1 MSDSHRPVSATDHR
15 AARWTA
21 GCLAALLAAAPALAG
36 FPGTDV
42 FIPSVGRAQGIANW
56 YTTIWVHNPGSEPAY
71 AEYFFLERS
80 RDNTGAAST
89 TFRVDPGETLNLESP
104 TAMAGRFGAFRV
116 TSSSRLLV
124 TSRIYSM
131 ATGETERDSKGQDFA
146 AIPGILAIGTAQR
159 TRLLGVY
166 QTVAD
171 LSKLRYNF
179 GFVETTGNACTVRVT
194 PLDDVGVAL
203 AAGKT
208 YNVLPLGQ
216 HQYQLRDEF
225 PGVWTVNAVLDV
237 EVASG
242 SGRVI
247 PFGSLITNG
256 SQDPT
261 TFEMAFDDT
270 LLGSGGAGSITGVTA
285 GAGLSGG
292 GTSGTVTLSVA
303 SNGIATGMLAGGAV
317 TGDKVAAGQVVK
329 SLNGLRDAVS
339 LAAGAN
345 ITVTPSG
352 NTLTIAATGG
362 GGSSGVSSVNGVT
375 GAVTVTGTG
384 GTTVSTAG
392 STITVNS
399 SAGGTGDITA
409 VTAGSGLSGGAQSG
423 DATLAIANG
432 GVTNPML
439 AANAV
444 DAAKILDG
452 SVGPNDLAVNSVST
466 GRIIDGTIIGNDISS
481 AATISVAKLQAGGTT
496 ALETGVYGSAAFGA
510 GVHGNG
516 SGASAAG
523 VYGYS
528 SSYQGVSGH
537 SASGIGVNGTSTSG
551 TGVYGRGSSDK
562 GVWGE
567 STSGK
572 GVVGES
578 TIGSG
583 VEGTSSSG
591 SGVVGKNTRSGA
603 YGYLGGLNTAVSG
616 QAYDDDWGVSGE
628 ALGGHGVH
636 GFASYVGAVGVY
648 GEHYGGG
655 NYAGYFHGNVEVT
668 GTLTEVAGASKI
680 DHPLDPE
687 HQYLLHSFVESP
699 DMKNVYD
706 GMVVLDE
713 RGEGV
718 VELPAYFEALNRDVR
733 YQLTC
738 IGGFAPVY
746 VAGEVAGNHFR
757 IAGGRSG
764 LKVSWQVTGIRQ
776 DAYAEAH
783 RIPVEEDKPAN
794 EQGFYLHPDV
804 LGQPEERGVEWARNP
819 EEMLR
824 MKQTHEQAAA
834 QEQPR

>member
-1 MSDSHRPVSATDHR
+1 MNGLHTIGGDDSCRF
-15 AARWTA
+15 ARWAATA
-21 GCLAALLAAAPALAG
+21 LAVLLATAPALAG

-56 YTTIWVHNPGSEPAY
+56 YTTIWLHNPGSEAAY
-71 AEYFFLERS
+71 AEFFFLERN
-80 RDNTGAAST
+80 RDNTGAVRQT
-89 TFRVDPGETLNLESP
+89 GRVDPGETLNLEGL
-104 TAMAGRFGAFRV
+104 TAMAGRFGAVRV

-146 AIPGILAIGTAQR
+146 AIPGILAIGAGQR

-166 QTVAD
+166 QTVPD
-171 LSKLRYNF
+171 LSELRYNF
-179 GFVETTGNACTVRVT
+179 GFVETTGTACTVRVT

-203 AAGKT
+203 ATGKT

-216 HQYQLRDEF
+216 HQFQLRDEF
-225 PGVWTVNAVLDV
+225 PSVWTVNAILDV
-237 EVASG
+237 EVVSG

-247 PFGSLITNG
+247 AFGSLITNG

-261 TFEMAFDDT
+261 TFEMAFADT

-303 SNGIATGMLAGGAV
+303 SNGIATGMLGAGAV
-317 TGDKVAAGQVVK
+317 TSDKVAAGQVVK
-329 SLNGLRDAVS
+329 SVNGLRDAVS

-362 GGSSGVSSVNGVT
+362 GGASGVSSVNAVT
-375 GAVTVTGTG
+375 GAVTITG
-384 GTTVSTAG
+384 GGATNVTTAG
-392 STITVNS
+392 NTITVTS
-399 SAGGTGDITA
+399 SASGSGDITA

-432 GVTNPML
+432 GVTNAML

-444 DAAKILDG
+444 DAARIVDG
-452 SVGPNDLAVNSVST
+452 SVGNVELAASAVTTEKIANGTITGSDVST
-466 GRIIDGTIIGNDISS
+466 AT
-481 AATISVAKLQAGGTT
+481 TISVAKLQGGGSTVFT
-496 ALETGVYGSAAFGA
+496 TGVYGAASGGA
-510 GVHGNG
+510 GVIGSG
-516 SGASAAG
+516 SGATTSG

-528 SSYQGVSGH
+528 PLY
-537 SASGIGVNGTSTSG
+537 
-551 TGVYGRGSSDK
+551 R

-567 STSGK
+567 STSGR
-572 GVVGES
+572 GVQGN
-578 TIGSG
+578 
-583 VEGTSSSG
+583 TSSGTGVFGDSSSNGEGVRGQTSSATGVFGRAQSG
-591 SGVVGKNTRSGA
+591 SGVT
-603 YGYLGGLNTAVSG
+603 GYSETGI
-616 QAYDDDWGVSGE
+616 GVKG
-628 ALGGHGVH
+628 
-636 GFASYVGAVGVY
+636 YKQ
-648 GEHYGGG
+648 GGG
-655 NYAGYFHGNVEVT
+655 DYAGDFSGNVRVV
-668 GTLTEVAGASKI
+668 GTLSKTAGSFRI

-687 HQYLLHSFVESP
+687 HKYLLHSFVESP

-706 GMVVLDE
+706 GVVGLDE
-713 RGEGV
+713 RGEAV

-746 VAGEVAGNHFR
+746 VADEVAGNRFR

-764 LKVSWQVTGIRQ
+764 LRVSWQVTGIRH

-783 RIPVEEDKPAN
+783 RILVEEDKPAN
-794 EQGFYLHPDV
+794 ERSFYLHPDV
-804 LGQPEERGVEWARNP
+804 FGQPEERGVEWARNP

-824 MKQTHEQAAA
+824 MTQHLNRNHESPAPS
-834 QEQPR
+834 EQPR